1 MSHMDG
7 KSDDA
12 YEEGQPTKA
21 YNSRDFDAGEAQTD
35 EIEIPQ
41 QSDDRTRVMPVS
53 GQADR
58 RDASWADAQTKRF
71 TPTPGYEDVGA
82 APRRTFSDSAPTD
95 HDSSESGAFQSAP
108 YRPEASAPF
117 AQPQPISPVH
127 EVRQPAYVP
136 RPADLRKGPS
146 AAARLGSLVINLL
159 LTIGMVVVLWDYTGA
174 PNVDSVILN
183 WFVGLDL
190 SSLLYSS
197 IIPIGV
203 GLFALISGLSLS
215 LSGTGA
221 GMFGLL
227 VLLFC
232 AVSVLIPGVEN
243 SGAFGAFVGGALPFL
258 FPLSLVMIGAGI
270 GAHFARRAG
279 AKKIIRAYSGRV

>member
-1 MSHMDG
+1 M
-7 KSDDA
+7 
-12 YEEGQPTKA
+12 
-21 YNSRDFDAGEAQTD
+21 
-35 EIEIPQ
+35 
-41 QSDDRTRVMPVS
+41 
-53 GQADR
+53 
-58 RDASWADAQTKRF
+58 
-71 TPTPGYEDVGA
+71 
-82 APRRTFSDSAPTD
+82 
-95 HDSSESGAFQSAP
+95 
-108 YRPEASAPF
+108 
-117 AQPQPISPVH
+117 
-127 EVRQPAYVP
+127 
-136 RPADLRKGPS
+136 
-146 AAARLGSLVINLL
+146 GSLVINLL

-183 WFVGLDL
+183 WFVELDL
-190 SSLLYSS
+190 SLLLYSS

-221 GMFGLL
+221 GLFGLL
-227 VLLFC
+227 ILLFC

-243 SGAFGAFVGGALPFL
+243 AGAFGVFVGGALPFL